1 LLKSA
6 AKYSDNVH
14 LAVRIALAYA
24 VWLLAY
30 LLFQPAEIG
39 MKLFY
44 FGLTAGIGM
53 PAALAAADTVRRFT
67 PHAIVIRSLVSLAA
81 SLAFTIILFDLRD
94 FIPWKVIYLAPL
106 FSAAISDRVRRDLRK
121 KGT

>member
-1 LLKSA
+1 MIKQA
-6 AKYSDNVH
+6 AKLPDNVH
-14 LAVRIALAYA
+14 LAVRVALAYA

-53 PAALAAADTVRRFT
+53 PAVLAADDAVRRFT

-81 SLAFTIILFDLRD
+81 SIAFTIILVDLRD
-94 FIPWKVIYLAPL
+94 FIPWSVIYLAP
-106 FSAAISDRVRRDLRK
+106 FVSAAISDRVRRDLRK
-121 KGT
+121 KDT

>member
-1 LLKSA
+1 MLKSA
-6 AKYSDNVH
+6 EKLPDSAH

-44 FGLTAGIGM
+44 FGLTAGIGT
-53 PAALAAADTVRRFT
+53 PAALAAADAVRRFT
-67 PHAIVIRSLVSLAA
+67 PHGIIIRSLVSLAA
-81 SLAFTIILFDLRD
+81 SIAFTIVLADLRD
-94 FIPWKVIYLAPL
+94 FIPWNVIYLAP
-106 FSAAISDRVRRDLRK
+106 FVSAAVSDRVRRDLRK
-121 KGT
+121 KDT